1 MATGSWKTS
10 TNSTQP
16 ALRSVSAERR
26 SEFGMNVDNASGSHG
41 SHGGHGT
48 SVAPRPIPP
57 SSDLNRWDLA
67 DLLNPPA
74 GQTSFSRDRKM
85 SLDFSPSPAQPHHN
99 LYSPPEL
106 DQSYHLHP
114 ADAPNS
120 PTAHQQ
126 LHSHSFD
133 NPDSIDSPDHPNYD
147 IFPGPSSGAFSSH
160 RYRTNASSSSSLGP
174 NYGISSD
181 GLYSHSSF
189 SDSVP
194 SFNGS
199 NSGNPYDMIHSL
211 PSSYGSGKVSP
222 LTPNDPVGGLHHS
235 AGFPH
240 VGNNKDYPSQNFP
253 DLPERRLPTISSGG
267 YQSDLIEEYGIG
279 NMNGNVPFPPS
290 ALQHFQ
296 DRLGRFPPESRF
308 NHPGPPTT
316 VPSHVPA
323 PDILRGIPPHAT
335 SSFREGG
342 VPGYEGMSHY
352 LGPNPHQDLSL
363 RMPDVD
369 ETLARMKLQGHS
381 IMGASNDLQTF
392 IRPYLDQYV
401 RTQNRLAFGE
411 RTVIVMSSK
420 VAQKSYGTEKRFLC
434 PPPTAIMIGN
444 SWWTDVVRRG
454 EDPKLCPPR
463 VVVSIS
469 GEPAPQEG
477 SIEWTGSSGKSF
489 DVGDPPTGTTYIGR
503 CVGKQ
508 LFISDV
514 DEKKKKVEALVKI
527 TAPASDDEPERVIGV
542 FPSRPIKVISKPS
555 KKRQSAKNLELC
567 INHGSTISLF
577 HRLRSQTVS
586 TKYLCVSGSGSSF
599 KGSDGAPLM
608 GLDQRS
614 RSTTPSFI
622 ARTASWD
629 PFVMYIVDVNKPA
642 GGIDAPPPP
651 PPQPDYPS
659 PPPNAIPFSNNG
671 SQIPIYYN
679 QTVVLQCLT
688 SGVVS
693 PVLIIRKVD
702 HQTTVVGGGL
712 QEGAKG
718 VADHYCS
725 PGEVCGDPVSQLHK
739 IAFEVYDSTKGMPEP
754 GTPGLTGAFLSCM
767 GEKVNTYRPIDGRQW
782 NSHPQ
787 ATGTSSPTLPGS
799 PIASNASSSSE
810 YFASGSTGSAPASPS
825 ATSSEFLSNDGG
837 RVKKPSK
844 RSSSSAGGITKPV
857 PKGRR
862 RPSSAGSVSSGRRG
876 SSSDAGAASGA
887 LWQVDIGETSVWT
900 IVGTDQI
907 RYNFY
912 VPPVLFDN
920 QHAHQTGSFPI
931 PSKPVTPF
939 PGVVKYLPPDRA
951 AEAPKSNC
959 ASSRAVLS
967 KPNPHASKMLT
978 VYGENF
984 SKNDPVSVFFGSE
997 PSPFAEVRCTE
1008 VLGCLPPES
1017 QSAKRRPIILI
1028 RSDGV
1033 VFPSSTMYP

>member
-1 MATGSWKTS
+1 
-10 TNSTQP
+10 
-16 ALRSVSAERR
+16 
-26 SEFGMNVDNASGSHG
+26 MNVDNASPGHASHG
-41 SHGGHGT
+41 SHGNP

-74 GQTSFSRDRKM
+74 GQHSYSRDRKM
-85 SLDFSPSPAQPHHN
+85 SLDFSPSPQHNIYAQ
-99 LYSPPEL
+99 SDM
-106 DQSYHLHP
+106 DQYHMHP

-120 PTAHQQ
+120 PTTHQP

-133 NPDSIDSPDHPNYD
+133 NSETIDSPDHPNFD
-147 IFPGPSSGAFSSH
+147 IFPGPSSGAFSSQ

-174 NYGISSD
+174 NYGINSD

-199 NSGNPYDMIHSL
+199 SGGNPYDMVNSL

-222 LTPNDPVGGLHHS
+222 LTPSDPVGSLHHPS
-235 AGFPH
+235 NFPSH
-240 VGNNKDYPSQNFP
+240 VGNKDFTSHNFP
-253 DLPERRLPTISSGG
+253 DMPDRRLPTISSSG

-279 NMNGNVPFPPS
+279 SMNPNLPFPPS

-296 DRLGRFPPESRF
+296 DRLGRFPPDSRF
-308 NHPGPPTT
+308 NHSAGPPST
-316 VPSHVPA
+316 VPSHVPSS
-323 PDILRGIPPHAT
+323 DILRGIPPHAT
-335 SSFREGG
+335 NSFRDGG
-342 VPGYEGMSHY
+342 VPGYEDMPHY

-363 RMPDVD
+363 RMPTVD

-401 RTQNRLAFGE
+401 RTPNRLAFGE

-489 DVGDPPTGTTYIGR
+489 DVSDPPTGTTYIGR

-651 PPQPDYPS
+651 PPQADYPS

-725 PGEVCGDPVSQLHK
+725 AGEVCGDPVSQLHK
-739 IAFEVYDSTKGMPEP
+739 IAFEVYDNTKGMPEP

-782 NSHPQ
+782 NNPQ
-787 ATGTSSPTLPGS
+787 GTGSNSPALPGS
-799 PIASNASSSSE
+799 PIASNASSTSSE
-810 YFASGSTGSAPASPS
+810 YFGTGSTGSAPASPS
-825 ATSSEFLSNDGG
+825 AASSEFLSNDGG
-837 RVKKPSK
+837 RVKKPPK
-844 RSSSSAGGITKPV
+844 RSSSSAGGITKNV

-862 RPSSAGSVSSGRRG
+862 RPSSAGSVSSSRRG

-920 QHAHQTGSFPI
+920 QHAPQTGSFPI

-997 PSPFAEVRCTE
+997 PSPYAEVRCTE

-1033 VFPSSTMYP
+1033 VFPSNTMYP

>member
-1 MATGSWKTS
+1 
-10 TNSTQP
+10 
-16 ALRSVSAERR
+16 
-26 SEFGMNVDNASGSHG
+26 MNVDDSQS
-41 SHGGHGT
+41 SQSS

-57 SSDLNRWDLA
+57 PSELGRWDLA
-67 DLLNPPA
+67 EILNPPA
-74 GQTSFSRDRKM
+74 TSNHYSPSRDRKM
-85 SLDFSPSPAQPHHN
+85 SLDYPPPSTQSQHGIYAQPD
-99 LYSPPEL
+99 L
-106 DQSYHLHP
+106 DQSFNIHGQENSSTPSHNFDHHEGLDTPEHP
-114 ADAPNS
+114 NNYSLFPNS
-120 PTAHQQ
+120 APA
-126 LHSHSFD
+126 SSFTTQ
-133 NPDSIDSPDHPNYD
+133 
-147 IFPGPSSGAFSSH
+147 

-174 NYGISSD
+174 GYGISSD
-181 GLYSHSSF
+181 GIYSHPSF

-194 SFNGS
+194 SFNSS
-199 NSGNPYDMIHSL
+199 NGNGYDIMN
-211 PSSYGSGKVSP
+211 SSYSSGKVSP
-222 LTPNDPVGGLHHS
+222 LTPNDPTGVLHHAS
-235 AGFPH
+235 AFPPP
-240 VGNNKDYPSQNFP
+240 GADKDYAHNYP
-253 DLPERRLPTISSGG
+253 DIPERRLSGVSPAG
-267 YQSDLIEEYGIG
+267 FQPEFSEEYGIG
-279 NMNGNVPFPPS
+279 TMNNGLPFPPS

-296 DRLGRFPPESRF
+296 DRLSRFQPEGRF
-308 NHPGPPTT
+308 NHSSGPPTT
-316 VPSHVPA
+316 VPSHISGHGSE
-323 PDILRGIPPHAT
+323 ILRGVAPHAT
-335 SSFREGG
+335 NGFREGS
-342 VPGYEGMSHY
+342 GYDDMTHY
-352 LGPNPHQDLSL
+352 LGSNPHQDISSL
-363 RMPDVD
+363 RMPTVD

-401 RTQNRLAFGE
+401 RTPNRLAFGE
-411 RTVIVMSSK
+411 RTIIVMSSK

-444 SWWTDVVRRG
+444 SWWTDIVRRG

-463 VVVSIS
+463 VVISIS
-469 GEPAPQEG
+469 GEPVPQEG
-477 SIEWTGSSGKSF
+477 SIEWTGSSGKAF
-489 DVGDPPTGTTYIGR
+489 DVSDPPTGTTYIGR

-527 TAPASDDEPERVIGV
+527 TAPASEDEPERVIGT

-659 PPPNAIPFSNNG
+659 PPPNAIPPTNNG

-739 IAFEVYDSTKGMPEP
+739 IAFEVYDGSKGMPEP

-782 NSHPQ
+782 NSNSV
-787 ATGTSSPTLPGS
+787 GGSNSPALPAS
-799 PIASNASSSSE
+799 PISSTPVSSSGE
-810 YFASGSTGSAPASPS
+810 YFGHGTVDSAPASPS
-825 ATSSEFLSNDGG
+825 ASSEFLSNDGG
-837 RVKKPSK
+837 RVKKK
-844 RSSSSAGGITKPV
+844 RSTSSAGNMAKNVGT
-857 PKGRR
+857 KGRR
-862 RPSSAGSVSSGRRG
+862 RPSSAGSVSSRRG
-876 SSSDAGAASGA
+876 SSSDSGASSGA

-920 QHAHQTGSFPI
+920 QHAAQTGSFPI

-997 PSPFAEVRCTE
+997 PSPYVEVRCTE

-1017 QSAKRRPIILI
+1017 QVVKRRPIILI

-1033 VFPSSTMYP
+1033 VFPSTTMYP